1 MVTLASCATCRFWT
15 PTPAGRTL
23 WDQEKEE
30 DIELPHHRCLRILHE
45 QPSVADGEGDAP
57 AKPETPAFLNDGS
70 GYTASLN
77 TLPTFGCTLHEA
89 R

>member
-1 MVTLASCATCRFWT
+1 MNTCASCRFWT
-15 PTPAGRTL
+15 PTSAGRTL
-23 WDQEKEE
+23 WDSEKEE
-30 DIELPHHRCLRILHE
+30 DIDLPHHRCLRILHE
-45 QPSVADGEGDAP
+45 KPVDAETG
-57 AKPETPAFLNDGS
+57 AMPETPAFLNDGS